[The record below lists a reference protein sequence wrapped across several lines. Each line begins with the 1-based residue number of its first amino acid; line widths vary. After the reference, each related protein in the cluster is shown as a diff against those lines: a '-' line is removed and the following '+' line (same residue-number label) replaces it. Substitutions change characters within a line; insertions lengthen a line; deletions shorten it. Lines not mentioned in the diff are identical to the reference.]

1 MANSKKEAFY
11 EHAERMFVEQGST
24 RENIAERLGLGEKT
38 VRIWAIEGGWEGKKA
53 ALMKTVT
60 AANLG
65 VYEVIRK
72 YTVAIQAD
80 LDAGTEVSK
89 QRIDALAKLV
99 KSVGGLKKY
108 EDQVAQE
115 RVDIEKKELGA
126 GGEDELI
133 AKVND
138 LLGA

>member
-11 EHAERMFVEQGST
+11 EHAERMFVEQGAT
-24 RENIAERLGLGEKT
+24 RENIATRLGLGEKT
-38 VRIWAIEGGWEGKKA
+38 IRLWAIEGGWEQKKSE
-53 ALMKTVT
+53 LMKSVT

-72 YTVAIQAD
+72 YTIALQAD
-80 LDAGTEVSK
+80 LDAGVEVSK

-108 EDQVAQE
+108 EDEVAQE
-115 RVDIEKKELGA
+115 KAEADRKSSA
-126 GGEDELI
+126 GDADDLVS
-133 AKVND
+133 KVNE
-138 LLGA
+138 LLGV